1 MLILKSLHLEHFMCI
16 TEADLNFDA
25 NCIIIEGDNG
35 QGKSAVMEA
44 IAICL
49 SERKRSDS
57 VKEFI
62 QKPHDHAKIILD
74 LIYNDE
80 QILFDVNLNHKGGTP
95 LERDVLYK
103 GKHYIN
109 SEVTDLIKELD
120 FTFYS
125 DIIMQM
131 QGQDD
136 IATMTPVMR
145 LNLLQR
151 LFQFDF
157 TEEIGPI
164 QEKLEEFVKNKTLD
178 IDKIDFL
185 EKANKQK
192 ETTLKSLKEKDFDF
206 SKEDYDNYKNELD
219 DKKAQVEK
227 LSNDLD
233 KTFEILQKKTDI
245 QGMIDTIE
253 NQQAGIAQKLL
264 DNKKAA
270 EALKKADYPTQISSL
285 GTGETDAMM
294 KKAAA
299 EDIIK
304 NKKNAIAQLETSIS
318 SINVQIG
325 ELNAAKKNCDHKLEL
340 AKKGICPECG
350 KPTDDIDDVK
360 IIKEKEEYD
369 DKIGDE
375 IEKKDNLIIEMNK
388 YKDEVAAQRKQISVL
403 EASISRFDTEAKML
417 EQQEA
422 AEKAKLIPEEKIKE
436 YEDKLK
442 ELDEK
447 AKPLYDLIHDYDNQL
462 SDRNKK
468 TLEKSKLKTE
478 IADLEKK
485 IKGSDEIA
493 DHNKV
498 VELQRMSIKN
508 EILENEKNIEVFRN
522 LISDI
527 DLNVQ
532 TYNEVLRVLD
542 KELPNYLVVKTC
554 AKLEAEMN
562 NFVNIVFPN
571 FRLRLLQ
578 SRRGVEF
585 FYTTDPNVDMTDIK
599 KLINSKMASGYEK
612 SVLGLAFKVAL
623 CKAYNL
629 SFIALDEIDAAA
641 SEGNSVLTMESLIS
655 SNIFNQ
661 IFFITHKE
669 ATRDII
675 KSLSSSVIC
684 YHTEKGVFTNE
695 DAD

>member
-1 MLILKSLHLEHFMCI
+1 MCI

-25 NCIIIEGDNG
+25 NCVIIEGDNG

-62 QKPHDHAKIILD
+62 QKPYDHAKIILD

-80 QILFDVNLNHKGGTP
+80 QIVFDVNLNHKGGTP

-103 GKHYIN
+103 NRHYIN
-109 SEVTDLIKELD
+109 SEVTELIRELD

-164 QEKLEEFVKNKTLD
+164 QEKLEEFVKNKELD
-178 IDKIDFL
+178 NDKIDFL

-192 ETTLKSLKEKDFDF
+192 DTTLKSLKEKDFDF

-253 NQQAGIAQKLL
+253 NQQAGISQKLL

-270 EALKKADYPTQISSL
+270 EALKKTDYPKQISDL
-285 GTGETDAMM
+285 GTGESDAMM

-304 NKKNAIAQLETSIS
+304 TKKNAIAQLETSIS

-447 AKPLYDLIHDYDNQL
+447 AKPLYDLIHDYDDQL
-462 SDRNKK
+462 SDRDKK

-485 IKGSDEIA
+485 IKGSDEVA

-498 VELQRMSIKN
+498 VELQRMSIRN

-675 KSLSSSVIC
+675 KSLSNSVIC

>member
-62 QKPHDHAKIILD
+62 QKPYDHAKIVLD

-80 QILFDVNLNHKGGTP
+80 QIIFDVNLNHKGGTP

-103 GKHYIN
+103 DRHYIN
-109 SEVTDLIKELD
+109 SEVTELIKELD

-136 IATMTPVMR
+136 VATMTPVMR

-164 QEKLEEFVKNKTLD
+164 QEKLEEFVKNKELD
-178 IDKIDFL
+178 NDKIDFL

-192 ETTLKSLKEKDFDF
+192 DTTLKSLKEKDFDF
-206 SKEDYDNYKNELD
+206 SKEDYDNYKNELE

-253 NQQAGIAQKLL
+253 NQQAGISQKLL

-270 EALKKADYPTQISSL
+270 EALKKADYPAQISTL
-285 GTGETDAMM
+285 GTGENDAMM

-304 NKKNAIAQLETSIS
+304 TKKNAIAQLETSIS

-403 EASISRFDTEAKML
+403 EANISRFDTEAKML

-436 YEDKLK
+436 FDDKLK

-447 AKPLYDLIHDYDNQL
+447 AKPLYDLIHEYDDQL

-478 IADLEKK
+478 IADLEEK

-655 SNIFNQ
+655 SNVFNQ

-675 KSLSSSVIC
+675 KSLSNSVIC

>member
-1 MLILKSLHLEHFMCI
+1 MCI

-192 ETTLKSLKEKDFDF
+192 DSTLKSLKEKDFDF

-447 AKPLYDLIHDYDNQL
+447 AKPLYDLIHDYDDQL

-498 VELQRMSIKN
+498 VVLQRMSIKN

-684 YHTEKGVFTNE
+684 YHTEKGVFTN
-695 DAD
+695 DYTD

>member
-1 MLILKSLHLEHFMCI
+1 MCI

-62 QKPHDHAKIILD
+62 QKPYDHAKIVLD

-80 QILFDVNLNHKGGTP
+80 QIIFDVNLNHKGGTP

-103 GKHYIN
+103 DRHYIN
-109 SEVTDLIKELD
+109 SEVTELIKELD

-164 QEKLEEFVKNKTLD
+164 QEKLEEFVKNKELD
-178 IDKIDFL
+178 NDKIDFL

-192 ETTLKSLKEKDFDF
+192 DTTLKSLKEKDFDF

-304 NKKNAIAQLETSIS
+304 TKKNAIAQLETSIS

-447 AKPLYDLIHDYDNQL
+447 AKPLYDLIHDYDDQL
-462 SDRNKK
+462 SDRDKK

-675 KSLSSSVIC
+675 KSLSNSVIC

>member
-192 ETTLKSLKEKDFDF
+192 DTTLKSLKEKDFDF

>member
-192 ETTLKSLKEKDFDF
+192 DTTLKSLKEKDFDF

-233 KTFEILQKKTDI
+233 KTFEILQKKTDL

-403 EASISRFDTEAKML
+403 EANISRFDTEAKML

-436 YEDKLK
+436 YEGKLK

>member
-62 QKPHDHAKIILD
+62 QKPYDHAKIVLD

-80 QILFDVNLNHKGGTP
+80 QIIFDVNLNHKGGTP

-103 GKHYIN
+103 DRHYIN

-164 QEKLEEFVKNKTLD
+164 QEKLEEFVKNKELD

-192 ETTLKSLKEKDFDF
+192 DTTLKSLKEKDFDF
-206 SKEDYDNYKNELD
+206 SKEDYDNYKNELE

-253 NQQAGIAQKLL
+253 NQQAGISQKLL

-270 EALKKADYPTQISSL
+270 EALKKADYPAQISTL
-285 GTGETDAMM
+285 GTGEADAMM

-304 NKKNAIAQLETSIS
+304 TKKNAIAQLETSIA

-403 EASISRFDTEAKML
+403 EANISRFDTEAKML

-436 YEDKLK
+436 FEDKLK

-447 AKPLYDLIHDYDNQL
+447 AKPLYDLIHDYDDQL
-462 SDRNKK
+462 SDRDKK

-498 VELQRMSIKN
+498 VELQRMSIRN

-675 KSLSSSVIC
+675 KSLSNSVIC

>member
-1 MLILKSLHLEHFMCI
+1 MCI

-62 QKPHDHAKIILD
+62 QKPYDHAKIILD

-80 QILFDVNLNHKGGTP
+80 QIIFDVNLNHKGGTP

-103 GKHYIN
+103 DRHYIN
-109 SEVTDLIKELD
+109 SEVTELIKELD

-164 QEKLEEFVKNKTLD
+164 QEKLEEFVKNKELD
-178 IDKIDFL
+178 NDKIDFL

-192 ETTLKSLKEKDFDF
+192 DTTLKSLKEKDFDF

-304 NKKNAIAQLETSIS
+304 TKKNAIAQLETSIS

-403 EASISRFDTEAKML
+403 EASISRYDTEAKML

-447 AKPLYDLIHDYDNQL
+447 AKPLYDLIHDYDDQL
-462 SDRNKK
+462 SDRDKK

-675 KSLSSSVIC
+675 KSLSNSVIC

>member
-62 QKPHDHAKIILD
+62 QKPYDHAKIILD

-80 QILFDVNLNHKGGTP
+80 QIIFDVNLNHKGGTP

-103 GKHYIN
+103 DRHYIN
-109 SEVTDLIKELD
+109 SEVTELIKELD

-164 QEKLEEFVKNKTLD
+164 QEKLEEFVKNKELD
-178 IDKIDFL
+178 NDKIDFL

-192 ETTLKSLKEKDFDF
+192 DTTLKSLKEKEFDF
-206 SKEDYDNYKNELD
+206 SKEDYDNYKNELE

-253 NQQAGIAQKLL
+253 NQKSTI
-264 DNKKAA
+264 NKKLEDNTKAV
-270 EALKKADYPTQISSL
+270 EALKKADYPKQISTL
-285 GTGETDAMM
+285 GTGEADAIV

-299 EDIIK
+299 ENVIK
-304 NKKNAIAQLETSIS
+304 AKKGTIAQLETSIA

-388 YKDEVAAQRKQISVL
+388 YKDEVAAKRKEISVL
-403 EASISRFDTEAKML
+403 EANISRFDTEAKML

-447 AKPLYDLIHDYDNQL
+447 AKPLYDLIHDYDDQL
-462 SDRNKK
+462 SDRDKK

-485 IKGSDEIA
+485 IKGSDEVA

-675 KSLSSSVIC
+675 KSLSNSVIC

>member
-1 MLILKSLHLEHFMCI
+1 MCI

-62 QKPHDHAKIILD
+62 QKPYDHAKIILD

-80 QILFDVNLNHKGGTP
+80 QIIFDVNLNHKGGTP

-103 GKHYIN
+103 DRHYIN
-109 SEVTDLIKELD
+109 SEVTELIKELD

-164 QEKLEEFVKNKTLD
+164 QEKLEEFVKNKELD
-178 IDKIDFL
+178 NDKIDFL

-192 ETTLKSLKEKDFDF
+192 DTTLKSLKEKEFDF
-206 SKEDYDNYKNELD
+206 SKEDYDNYKNELE

-253 NQQAGIAQKLL
+253 NQQAGISQKLL

-270 EALKKADYPTQISSL
+270 EALKKADYPAQIATLSR
-285 GTGETDAMM
+285 DVANAVVQ
-294 KKAAA
+294 KAVA
-299 EDIIK
+299 EDTIK
-304 NKKNAIAQLETSIS
+304 TKKGTIAQLETSIS

-350 KPTDDIDDVK
+350 KPTDDIDNAK

-388 YKDEVAAQRKQISVL
+388 YKDEVATQRKEISVL
-403 EASISRFDTEAKML
+403 EANISRLDTEAKML
-417 EQQEA
+417 GQQEA

-447 AKPLYDLIHDYDNQL
+447 AKPLYNLIHDYDDQL
-462 SDRNKK
+462 SDRDKK

-485 IKGSDEIA
+485 IKGSDEVA

-675 KSLSSSVIC
+675 KSLSNSVIC

>member
-1 MLILKSLHLEHFMCI
+1 MCI

-62 QKPHDHAKIILD
+62 QKPYDHAKIILD

-80 QILFDVNLNHKGGTP
+80 QIIFDVNLNHKGGTP

-103 GKHYIN
+103 DRHYIN
-109 SEVTDLIKELD
+109 SEVTELIKELD

-164 QEKLEEFVKNKTLD
+164 QEKLEEFVKNKELD
-178 IDKIDFL
+178 NDKIDFL

-192 ETTLKSLKEKDFDF
+192 DTTLKSLKEKEFDF
-206 SKEDYDNYKNELD
+206 SKEDYDNYKNELE

-253 NQQAGIAQKLL
+253 NQQAGISQKLL

-270 EALKKADYPTQISSL
+270 EALKKADYPKQISTL
-285 GTGETDAMM
+285 GTGEADAIV

-299 EDIIK
+299 ENVIK
-304 NKKNAIAQLETSIS
+304 AKKGTIAQLETSIA

-360 IIKEKEEYD
+360 IVKEKEEYD

-388 YKDEVAAQRKQISVL
+388 YKDEVAAKRKEISGL
-403 EASISRFDTEAKML
+403 EANISRLGTEAKML

-447 AKPLYDLIHDYDNQL
+447 AKPLYDLIHDYDDQL
-462 SDRNKK
+462 SDRDKK

-485 IKGSDEIA
+485 IKGSDEVA

-675 KSLSSSVIC
+675 KSLSNSVIC

>member
-103 GKHYIN
+103 DKHYIN

-192 ETTLKSLKEKDFDF
+192 DSTLKTLKEKDFSF

-253 NQQAGIAQKLL
+253 NQQADIAQKLL

-304 NKKNAIAQLETSIS
+304 AKKNAIAQLETSIS

-388 YKDEVAAQRKQISVL
+388 YKDEVAAQRKEISVL
-403 EASISRFDTEAKML
+403 EANISRFDTEAKML

-436 YEDKLK
+436 FEDKLK

-447 AKPLYDLIHDYDNQL
+447 AKPLYDLIHDYDDQL

-485 IKGSDEIA
+485 IKDSDEIA

>member
-1 MLILKSLHLEHFMCI
+1 MCI

-25 NCIIIEGDNG
+25 NCVIIEGDNG

-62 QKPHDHAKIILD
+62 QKPYDHAKIILD

-80 QILFDVNLNHKGGTP
+80 QIVFDVNLNHKGGTP

-103 GKHYIN
+103 DRHYIN
-109 SEVTDLIKELD
+109 SEVTELIRELD

-164 QEKLEEFVKNKTLD
+164 QEKLEEFVKNKELD
-178 IDKIDFL
+178 NDKIDFL

-192 ETTLKSLKEKDFDF
+192 DTTLKSLKEKDFDF
-206 SKEDYDNYKNELD
+206 SKEEYDNYKNELD

-253 NQQAGIAQKLL
+253 NQQAGISQKLL

-270 EALKKADYPTQISSL
+270 EALKKADYPAQIATLSK
-285 GTGETDAMM
+285 DVANAIVQ
-294 KKAAA
+294 KAVA
-299 EDIIK
+299 EDTIK
-304 NKKNAIAQLETSIS
+304 TKKNAIAQLETSIS

-447 AKPLYDLIHDYDNQL
+447 AKPLYDLIHDYDDQL
-462 SDRNKK
+462 SDRDKK

-485 IKGSDEIA
+485 IKGSDEVA

-675 KSLSSSVIC
+675 KSLSNSVIC

>member
-1 MLILKSLHLEHFMCI
+1 MCI

-192 ETTLKSLKEKDFDF
+192 DTTLKSLKEKDFDF

>member
-1 MLILKSLHLEHFMCI
+1 MLVLKSLHLEHFMCI

-95 LERDVLYK
+95 LERDVLYRD
-103 GKHYIN
+103 KHYIN

-192 ETTLKSLKEKDFDF
+192 DSTLKTLKEKDFSF
-206 SKEDYDNYKNELD
+206 SKEEYNGYKNELE
-219 DKKAQVEK
+219 DKKAQLEL

-253 NQQAGIAQKLL
+253 NQQAGISQKLL
-264 DNKKAA
+264 DNKKAT

-285 GTGETDAMM
+285 GAGCDDAMM

-304 NKKNAIAQLETSIS
+304 NKKNTIAQLESSIS

-325 ELNAAKKNCDHKLEL
+325 ELTAAKKNCDHKLEL

-375 IEKKDNLIIEMNK
+375 IEKKDDLIIEMNK
-388 YKDEVAAQRKQISVL
+388 YKDEVAEQRKSISVL
-403 EASISRFDTEAKML
+403 EASISRYETQAKML

-436 YEDKLK
+436 FEGKLK

-447 AKPLYDLIHDYDNQL
+447 AKPLYDLIHDYDDKL

-468 TLEKSKLKTE
+468 TLEKSKMRTE
-478 IADLEKK
+478 ISELEKK
-485 IKGSDEIA
+485 IKDSDEIA

-623 CKAYNL
+623 CKAYHL

>member
-1 MLILKSLHLEHFMCI
+1 MCI

-62 QKPHDHAKIILD
+62 QKPYDHAKIILD

-80 QILFDVNLNHKGGTP
+80 QIIFDVNLNHKGGTP

-103 GKHYIN
+103 DRHYIN
-109 SEVTDLIKELD
+109 SEVTELIKELD

-164 QEKLEEFVKNKTLD
+164 QEKLEEFVKNKELD
-178 IDKIDFL
+178 NDKIDFL

-192 ETTLKSLKEKDFDF
+192 DTTLKSLKEKEFDF
-206 SKEDYDNYKNELD
+206 SKEDYDNYKNELE

-253 NQQAGIAQKLL
+253 NQKSTI
-264 DNKKAA
+264 NKKLEDNTKAV
-270 EALKKADYPTQISSL
+270 EALKKADYPKQISTL
-285 GTGETDAMM
+285 GTGEADAIV

-299 EDIIK
+299 ENVIK
-304 NKKNAIAQLETSIS
+304 AKKGTIAQLETSIA

-360 IIKEKEEYD
+360 IVKEKEEYD

-388 YKDEVAAQRKQISVL
+388 YKDEVAAKRKEISGL
-403 EASISRFDTEAKML
+403 EANISRLGTEAKML

-447 AKPLYDLIHDYDNQL
+447 VKPLYDLIHDYDDQL
-462 SDRNKK
+462 SDRDKK

-485 IKGSDEIA
+485 IKGSDEVA

-675 KSLSSSVIC
+675 KSLSNSVIC

>member
-1 MLILKSLHLEHFMCI
+1 MCI

-103 GKHYIN
+103 DKHYIN

-192 ETTLKSLKEKDFDF
+192 DSTLKTLKEKDFSF

-253 NQQAGIAQKLL
+253 NQQADIAQKLL

-304 NKKNAIAQLETSIS
+304 AKKNAIAQLETSIS

-388 YKDEVAAQRKQISVL
+388 YKDEVAAQRKEISVL
-403 EASISRFDTEAKML
+403 EANISRFDTEAKML

-436 YEDKLK
+436 FEDKLK

-447 AKPLYDLIHDYDNQL
+447 AKPLYDLIHDYDDQL

-485 IKGSDEIA
+485 IKDSDEIA

>member
-1 MLILKSLHLEHFMCI
+1 MCI

-80 QILFDVNLNHKGGTP
+80 QIIFDVNLNHKGGTP

-103 GKHYIN
+103 DRHYIN
-109 SEVTDLIKELD
+109 SEVTELIKELD

-164 QEKLEEFVKNKTLD
+164 QEKLEEFVKNKELD
-178 IDKIDFL
+178 NDKIDFL

-192 ETTLKSLKEKDFDF
+192 DTTLKSLKEKDFSF
-206 SKEDYDNYKNELD
+206 SKEDYDNYKNELE

-233 KTFEILQKKTDI
+233 ETFQILQKKTDI

-253 NQQAGIAQKLL
+253 NQQAGISQKLL

-270 EALKKADYPTQISSL
+270 EALKKADYPSQIATL
-285 GTGETDAMM
+285 GTGENDAMM

-304 NKKNAIAQLETSIS
+304 TKKNAIAQLETSIS
-318 SINVQIG
+318 SINVRIG

-403 EASISRFDTEAKML
+403 EANISRFDTEAKML

-422 AEKAKLIPEEKIKE
+422 AEKAKLIPEEKIKDF
-436 YEDKLK
+436 EDKLK
-442 ELDEK
+442 ELDDK
-447 AKPLYDLIHDYDNQL
+447 AKPLYDLIHDYDDQL
-462 SDRNKK
+462 SDRDKK

-478 IADLEKK
+478 IADLEEK

-675 KSLSSSVIC
+675 KSLSNSVIC

>member
-1 MLILKSLHLEHFMCI
+1 MCI

-80 QILFDVNLNHKGGTP
+80 QIIFDVNLNHKGGTP

-103 GKHYIN
+103 DRHYIN
-109 SEVTDLIKELD
+109 SEVTELIKELD

-164 QEKLEEFVKNKTLD
+164 QEKLEEFVKNKELD
-178 IDKIDFL
+178 NDKIDFL

-192 ETTLKSLKEKDFDF
+192 DTTLKSLKEKDFSF
-206 SKEDYDNYKNELD
+206 SKEDYDNYKNELE

-233 KTFEILQKKTDI
+233 QTFEILQKKTDI

-270 EALKKADYPTQISSL
+270 EALKKADYQKQIFNL
-285 GTGETDAMM
+285 GTVKGEAIV
-294 KKAAA
+294 KKSAA
-299 EDIIK
+299 EEIIK
-304 NKKNAIAQLETSIS
+304 TKKNAIAQLETSIS

-340 AKKGICPECG
+340 AKKGICPECE
-350 KPTDDIDDVK
+350 KPTDDIDTVK

-388 YKDEVAAQRKQISVL
+388 YKDEVAAQRKEISVL
-403 EASISRFDTEAKML
+403 EANISKFDTEAKML

-436 YEDKLK
+436 FEDKLK
-442 ELDEK
+442 ELDDK
-447 AKPLYDLIHDYDNQL
+447 AKPLYDLIHDYDDQL

-478 IADLEKK
+478 IADLEEK

-675 KSLSSSVIC
+675 KSLSNSVIC

>member
-192 ETTLKSLKEKDFDF
+192 DTTLKSLKEKDFDF

-436 YEDKLK
+436 YEGKLK

-447 AKPLYDLIHDYDNQL
+447 AKPLYDLIHDYDDQL

>member
-1 MLILKSLHLEHFMCI
+1 MCI

-62 QKPHDHAKIILD
+62 QKPYDHAKIILD
-74 LIYNDE
+74 LIYNNE
-80 QILFDVNLNHKGGTP
+80 QIIFDVNLNHKGGTP

-103 GKHYIN
+103 DRHYIN
-109 SEVTDLIKELD
+109 SEVTELIKELD

-164 QEKLEEFVKNKTLD
+164 QEKLEEFVKNKELD
-178 IDKIDFL
+178 NDKIDFL

-192 ETTLKSLKEKDFDF
+192 DTTLKSLKEKDFDF
-206 SKEDYDNYKNELD
+206 SKEDYDNYKNELE

-253 NQQAGIAQKLL
+253 NQQAGISQKLL

-270 EALKKADYPTQISSL
+270 EALKKADYPKQISSL
-285 GTGETDAMM
+285 GTGEADAMM

-304 NKKNAIAQLETSIS
+304 TKKNAIAQLETSIS

-447 AKPLYDLIHDYDNQL
+447 AKPLYDLIHDYDDQL
-462 SDRNKK
+462 SDRDKK

-675 KSLSSSVIC
+675 KSLSNSVIC

>member
-1 MLILKSLHLEHFMCI
+1 MCI

-25 NCIIIEGDNG
+25 NCVIIEGDNG

-62 QKPHDHAKIILD
+62 QKPYDHAKIILD

-80 QILFDVNLNHKGGTP
+80 QIVFDVNLNHKGGTP

-103 GKHYIN
+103 NRHYIN
-109 SEVTDLIKELD
+109 SEVTELIRELD

-164 QEKLEEFVKNKTLD
+164 QEKLEEFVKNKELD
-178 IDKIDFL
+178 NDKIDFL

-192 ETTLKSLKEKDFDF
+192 DTTLKSLKEKDFDF

-245 QGMIDTIE
+245 QGMIDIIE
-253 NQQAGIAQKLL
+253 NQQAGISQKLL

-270 EALKKADYPTQISSL
+270 EALKKTDYPKQISDL
-285 GTGETDAMM
+285 GTGESDAMM

-304 NKKNAIAQLETSIS
+304 TKKNAIAQLETSIS

-447 AKPLYDLIHDYDNQL
+447 AKPLYDLIHDYDDQL
-462 SDRNKK
+462 SDRDKK

-485 IKGSDEIA
+485 IKGSDEVA

-675 KSLSSSVIC
+675 KSLSNSVIC

>member
-62 QKPHDHAKIILD
+62 QKPYDHAKIVLD

-80 QILFDVNLNHKGGTP
+80 QIIFDVNLNHKGGTP

-103 GKHYIN
+103 DRHYIN

-164 QEKLEEFVKNKTLD
+164 QEKLEEFVKNKELD
-178 IDKIDFL
+178 NDKIDFL

-192 ETTLKSLKEKDFDF
+192 DTTLKSLKEKDFDF
-206 SKEDYDNYKNELD
+206 SKEDYDNYKNELE

-270 EALKKADYPTQISSL
+270 EALKKADYPTQISTL
-285 GTGETDAMM
+285 GTGENDAMM

-304 NKKNAIAQLETSIS
+304 TKKNAIAQLETSIS

-403 EASISRFDTEAKML
+403 EANISRFDTEAKML

-436 YEDKLK
+436 FEDKLK

-447 AKPLYDLIHDYDNQL
+447 AKPLYDLIHDYDDQL

-478 IADLEKK
+478 ITDLEKK

-675 KSLSSSVIC
+675 KSLSNSVIC

>member
-62 QKPHDHAKIILD
+62 QKPYDHAKIILD

-80 QILFDVNLNHKGGTP
+80 QIIFDVNLNHKGGTP

-103 GKHYIN
+103 DRHYIN
-109 SEVTDLIKELD
+109 SEVTELIKELD

-164 QEKLEEFVKNKTLD
+164 QEKLEEFVKNKELD
-178 IDKIDFL
+178 NDKIDFL

-192 ETTLKSLKEKDFDF
+192 DTTLKSLKEKDFDF

-304 NKKNAIAQLETSIS
+304 TKKNAIAQLETSIS

-403 EASISRFDTEAKML
+403 EASISRYDTEAKML

-447 AKPLYDLIHDYDNQL
+447 AKPLYDLIHDYDDQL
-462 SDRNKK
+462 SDRDKK

-675 KSLSSSVIC
+675 KSLSNSVIC

>member
-1 MLILKSLHLEHFMCI
+1 MCI

-62 QKPHDHAKIILD
+62 QKPHDHAKIVLD

-80 QILFDVNLNHKGGTP
+80 QIIFDVNLNHKGGTP

-103 GKHYIN
+103 DRHYIN
-109 SEVTDLIKELD
+109 SEVTELIKELD

-178 IDKIDFL
+178 NDKIDFL

-192 ETTLKSLKEKDFDF
+192 DTTLKSLKEKDFDF
-206 SKEDYDNYKNELD
+206 SKEDYDNYKNELE

-253 NQQAGIAQKLL
+253 NQKSTI
-264 DNKKAA
+264 NKKLEDNTKAV
-270 EALKKADYPTQISSL
+270 EALKKADYPKQISSL
-285 GTGETDAMM
+285 SVSCSEAIVN
-294 KKAAA
+294 KAAA

-304 NKKNAIAQLETSIS
+304 TKKNAIAQLETSIS
-318 SINVQIG
+318 NINVQIG

-369 DKIGDE
+369 DKIGNE

-388 YKDEVAAQRKQISVL
+388 YKDEVAAQRKEVSVL
-403 EASISRFDTEAKML
+403 EANISRYDTEAKML
-417 EQQEA
+417 EQQET
-422 AEKAKLIPEEKIKE
+422 AEKAKLIPEDKIKE
-436 YEDKLK
+436 YEDKLRK
-442 ELDEK
+442 LDEK
-447 AKPLYDLIHDYDNQL
+447 AKPLYDLIHGYDDQL
-462 SDRNKK
+462 SDRDKK

-554 AKLEAEMN
+554 SKLEAEMN

-675 KSLSSSVIC
+675 KSLSNSVIC

>member
-1 MLILKSLHLEHFMCI
+1 MCI

-62 QKPHDHAKIILD
+62 QKPYDHAKIVLD

-80 QILFDVNLNHKGGTP
+80 QIIFDVNLNHKGGTP

-103 GKHYIN
+103 DRHYIN

-164 QEKLEEFVKNKTLD
+164 QEKLEEFVKNKELD
-178 IDKIDFL
+178 NDKIDFL

-192 ETTLKSLKEKDFDF
+192 DTTLKSLKEKDFDF
-206 SKEDYDNYKNELD
+206 SKEDYDNYKNELE

-270 EALKKADYPTQISSL
+270 EALKKADYPTQISTL
-285 GTGETDAMM
+285 GTGEADAMM

-304 NKKNAIAQLETSIS
+304 TKKNAIAQLETSIA

-403 EASISRFDTEAKML
+403 EANISRFDTEAKML
-417 EQQEA
+417 QQQEA

-436 YEDKLK
+436 FEDKLK

-447 AKPLYDLIHDYDNQL
+447 AKPLYDLIHDYDDQL
-462 SDRNKK
+462 SERDKK

-498 VELQRMSIKN
+498 VELQRMSIRN

-675 KSLSSSVIC
+675 KSLSNSVIC

>member
-1 MLILKSLHLEHFMCI
+1 MLVLKSLHLEHFMCI

-95 LERDVLYK
+95 LERDVLYRD
-103 GKHYIN
+103 KHYIN

-192 ETTLKSLKEKDFDF
+192 DSTLKTLKEKDFSF
-206 SKEDYDNYKNELD
+206 SKEEYDGYKNELE
-219 DKKAQVEK
+219 DKKAQLEL

-253 NQQAGIAQKLL
+253 NQQAGISQKLL

-285 GTGETDAMM
+285 GTGCDDAMM

-304 NKKNAIAQLETSIS
+304 NKKNTIAQLESSIS

-325 ELNAAKKNCDHKLEL
+325 ELTAAKKNCDHKLEL

-375 IEKKDNLIIEMNK
+375 IEKKDDLIIEMNK
-388 YKDEVAAQRKQISVL
+388 YKDEVAEQRKSISVL
-403 EASISRFDTEAKML
+403 EASISRYETQAKML

-436 YEDKLK
+436 FEGKLK

-447 AKPLYDLIHDYDNQL
+447 AKPLYDLIHDYDDKL

-468 TLEKSKLKTE
+468 TLEKSKMRTE
-478 IADLEKK
+478 ISELEKK
-485 IKGSDEIA
+485 IKDSDEIA

-623 CKAYNL
+623 CKAYHL

>member
-80 QILFDVNLNHKGGTP
+80 QIIFDVNLNHKGGTP

-103 GKHYIN
+103 DRHYIN

-164 QEKLEEFVKNKTLD
+164 QEKLEEFVKNKELD
-178 IDKIDFL
+178 NDKIDFL

-192 ETTLKSLKEKDFDF
+192 DTTLKSLKEKDFSF

-253 NQQAGIAQKLL
+253 NQQAGISQKLL

-270 EALKKADYPTQISSL
+270 EALKKADYPSQISTL
-285 GTGETDAMM
+285 GTVEADATM

-304 NKKNAIAQLETSIS
+304 NKKNSIAQLETSIS

-403 EASISRFDTEAKML
+403 EANISRFDTEAKML

-422 AEKAKLIPEEKIKE
+422 AEKAKLIPDEKIKE
-436 YEDKLK
+436 FEDKLK

-447 AKPLYDLIHDYDNQL
+447 AKPLYDLIHDYDDQL
-462 SDRNKK
+462 SDRDKK

-478 IADLEKK
+478 IADLEEK
-485 IKGSDEIA
+485 IRGSDEIA

-675 KSLSSSVIC
+675 KSLSNSVIC

>member
-1 MLILKSLHLEHFMCI
+1 MCI

-62 QKPHDHAKIILD
+62 QKPYDHAKIILD

-80 QILFDVNLNHKGGTP
+80 QIIFDVNLNHKGGTP

-103 GKHYIN
+103 DRHYIN
-109 SEVTDLIKELD
+109 SEVTELIKELD

-164 QEKLEEFVKNKTLD
+164 QEKLEEFVKNKELD
-178 IDKIDFL
+178 NDKIDFL

-192 ETTLKSLKEKDFDF
+192 DTTLKSLKEKDFDF

-270 EALKKADYPTQISSL
+270 EALKKADYPKQISTL
-285 GTGETDAMM
+285 GTGEADAIV

-299 EDIIK
+299 ENVIK
-304 NKKNAIAQLETSIS
+304 AKKDTIAQLENSIA

-360 IIKEKEEYD
+360 IVKEKEEYD

-388 YKDEVAAQRKQISVL
+388 YKDEVAAKRKEISGL
-403 EASISRFDTEAKML
+403 EANISRFDTEAKML

-447 AKPLYDLIHDYDNQL
+447 AKPLYDLIHDYDDQL
-462 SDRNKK
+462 SDRDKK

-485 IKGSDEIA
+485 IKGSDEVA

-675 KSLSSSVIC
+675 KSLSNSVIC

>member
-1 MLILKSLHLEHFMCI
+1 MCI

-62 QKPHDHAKIILD
+62 QKPYDHAKIILD
-74 LIYNDE
+74 LIYNNE
-80 QILFDVNLNHKGGTP
+80 QIIFDVNLNHKGGTP

-103 GKHYIN
+103 DRHYIN
-109 SEVTDLIKELD
+109 SEVTELIKELD

-164 QEKLEEFVKNKTLD
+164 QEKLEEFVKNKELD
-178 IDKIDFL
+178 NDKIDFL

-192 ETTLKSLKEKDFDF
+192 DTTLKSLKEKDFDF
-206 SKEDYDNYKNELD
+206 SKEDYDNYKNELE

-270 EALKKADYPTQISSL
+270 EALKKADYPAQIATLSK
-285 GTGETDAMM
+285 DVANAIVQ
-294 KKAAA
+294 KAVA
-299 EDIIK
+299 EDTIK
-304 NKKNAIAQLETSIS
+304 TKKGTIAQLETSIS

-350 KPTDDIDDVK
+350 KPTDDIDNAK

-388 YKDEVAAQRKQISVL
+388 YKDEVAAQRKEISVL
-403 EASISRFDTEAKML
+403 EANISRLDTEAKML
-417 EQQEA
+417 GQQEA

-436 YEDKLK
+436 FEDKLK

-447 AKPLYDLIHDYDNQL
+447 AKPLYDLIHDYDDQL
-462 SDRNKK
+462 SDRDKK

-485 IKGSDEIA
+485 IKGSDEVA

-675 KSLSSSVIC
+675 KSLSNSVIC

>member
-62 QKPHDHAKIILD
+62 QKPYDHAKIVLD

-80 QILFDVNLNHKGGTP
+80 QIIFDVNLNHKGGTP

-103 GKHYIN
+103 DRHYIN

-164 QEKLEEFVKNKTLD
+164 QEKLEEFVKNKELD
-178 IDKIDFL
+178 NDKIDFL

-192 ETTLKSLKEKDFDF
+192 DTTLKSLKEKDFDF

-270 EALKKADYPTQISSL
+270 EALKKADYPTQISTL
-285 GTGETDAMM
+285 GTGENDAMM

-304 NKKNAIAQLETSIS
+304 TKKNAIAQLETSIS

-403 EASISRFDTEAKML
+403 EANISRFDTEAKML

-436 YEDKLK
+436 FEDKLK

-447 AKPLYDLIHDYDNQL
+447 AKPLYDLIHGYDDQL
-462 SDRNKK
+462 SDRTKK

-485 IKGSDEIA
+485 IKDSDEIA

-629 SFIALDEIDAAA
+629 SFIAFNDE
-641 SEGNSVLTMESLIS
+641 GL
-655 SNIFNQ
+655 F
-661 IFFITHKE
+661 
-669 ATRDII
+669 
-675 KSLSSSVIC
+675 
-684 YHTEKGVFTNE
+684 
-695 DAD
+695 

>member
-1 MLILKSLHLEHFMCI
+1 MCI

-62 QKPHDHAKIILD
+62 QKPYDHAKIVLD

-80 QILFDVNLNHKGGTP
+80 QIIFDVNLNHKGGTP

-103 GKHYIN
+103 DRHYIN

-164 QEKLEEFVKNKTLD
+164 QEKLEEFVKNKELD

-192 ETTLKSLKEKDFDF
+192 DTTLKSLKEKDFDF
-206 SKEDYDNYKNELD
+206 SKEDYDNYKNELE

-270 EALKKADYPTQISSL
+270 EALKKADYPSQISSL
-285 GTGETDAMM
+285 GTGEADAMM

-304 NKKNAIAQLETSIS
+304 TKKNAIAQLETSIS

-447 AKPLYDLIHDYDNQL
+447 AKPLYDLIHDYDDQL
-462 SDRNKK
+462 SDRDKK

-485 IKGSDEIA
+485 IKGSDEVA

-675 KSLSSSVIC
+675 KSLSNSVIC

>member
-62 QKPHDHAKIILD
+62 QKPYDHAKIILD
-74 LIYNDE
+74 LIYNNE
-80 QILFDVNLNHKGGTP
+80 QIIFDVNLNHKGGTP

-103 GKHYIN
+103 DRHYIN
-109 SEVTDLIKELD
+109 SEVTELIKELD

-164 QEKLEEFVKNKTLD
+164 QEKLEEFVKNKELD
-178 IDKIDFL
+178 NDKIDFL

-192 ETTLKSLKEKDFDF
+192 DTTLKSLKEKDFSF

-253 NQQAGIAQKLL
+253 NQQAGISQKLL

-270 EALKKADYPTQISSL
+270 EALKKADYPTQISTL
-285 GTGETDAMM
+285 GTGEADAMM

-304 NKKNAIAQLETSIS
+304 TKKSAIAQLETSIS

-369 DKIGDE
+369 DKIGEE

-388 YKDEVAAQRKQISVL
+388 YKDEVAAQRKEISVL
-403 EASISRFDTEAKML
+403 EANISRLDTEAKML

-422 AEKAKLIPEEKIKE
+422 TEKAKLIPEEKIKE
-436 YEDKLK
+436 FEDKLK

-447 AKPLYDLIHDYDNQL
+447 AKPLYDLIHDYDDQL
-462 SDRNKK
+462 SDRDKK
-468 TLEKSKLKTE
+468 TLERSKLKTE
-478 IADLEKK
+478 ITDLEEK

-675 KSLSSSVIC
+675 KSLSNSVIC

>member
-1 MLILKSLHLEHFMCI
+1 MCI

-80 QILFDVNLNHKGGTP
+80 QIIFDVNLNHKGGTP

-103 GKHYIN
+103 DRHYIN
-109 SEVTDLIKELD
+109 SEVTELIKELD

-164 QEKLEEFVKNKTLD
+164 QEKLEEFVKNKELD

-192 ETTLKSLKEKDFDF
+192 DTTLKSLKEKDFSF
-206 SKEDYDNYKNELD
+206 SKEDYDNYKNELE

-253 NQQAGIAQKLL
+253 NQKSSISQKLL
-264 DNKKAA
+264 DNKKAN
-270 EALKKADYPTQISSL
+270 EALKKADYPSQVATLSREVANAIVN
-285 GTGETDAMM
+285 
-294 KKAAA
+294 KAVA
-299 EDIIK
+299 EDVIK
-304 NKKNAIAQLETSIS
+304 DKKNTIAQLETSIS

-350 KPTDDIDDVK
+350 KPTDDIDNEK

-369 DKIGDE
+369 DKIGGE

-388 YKDEVAAQRKQISVL
+388 YKDEVAAQRKEISAI
-403 EASISRFDTEAKML
+403 ETNISRLDTEAKML
-417 EQQEA
+417 GQQEA

-436 YEDKLK
+436 FEDKLK
-442 ELDEK
+442 ELDDK
-447 AKPLYDLIHDYDNQL
+447 AKPLYDLIHDYDDQL
-462 SDRNKK
+462 SERDKK
-468 TLEKSKLKTE
+468 TLERSKLKTE
-478 IADLEKK
+478 IADLEEK

-675 KSLSSSVIC
+675 KSLSNSVIC

>member
-62 QKPHDHAKIILD
+62 QKPYDHAKIVLD

-80 QILFDVNLNHKGGTP
+80 QIIFDVNLNHKGGTP

-103 GKHYIN
+103 DRHYIN
-109 SEVTDLIKELD
+109 SEVTELIKELD

-164 QEKLEEFVKNKTLD
+164 QEKLEEFVKNKELD
-178 IDKIDFL
+178 NDKIDFL

-192 ETTLKSLKEKDFDF
+192 DTTLKSLKEKDFDF

-253 NQQAGIAQKLL
+253 NQQASIAQKLL

-304 NKKNAIAQLETSIS
+304 TKKNAIAQLETSIS

-388 YKDEVAAQRKQISVL
+388 YKDEVAGRRKQISVL

-447 AKPLYDLIHDYDNQL
+447 AKPLYDLIHDYDDQL
-462 SDRNKK
+462 SDRDKK

-675 KSLSSSVIC
+675 KSLSNSVIC

>member
-1 MLILKSLHLEHFMCI
+1 MLVLKSLHLEHFMCI

-95 LERDVLYK
+95 LERDVLYRD
-103 GKHYIN
+103 KHYIN

-192 ETTLKSLKEKDFDF
+192 DSTLKTLKEKDFSF
-206 SKEDYDNYKNELD
+206 SKEEYDGYKNELE
-219 DKKAQVEK
+219 DKKAQLEL

-253 NQQAGIAQKLL
+253 NQQAGISQKLL

-285 GTGETDAMM
+285 GTGCDDAMM

-304 NKKNAIAQLETSIS
+304 NKKNTIAQLESSIS

-325 ELNAAKKNCDHKLEL
+325 ELTAAKKNCDHKLEL

-375 IEKKDNLIIEMNK
+375 IEKKDDLIIEMNK
-388 YKDEVAAQRKQISVL
+388 YKDEVAEQRKSIAVL
-403 EASISRFDTEAKML
+403 EASISRYETQAKML

-436 YEDKLK
+436 FEGKLK

-447 AKPLYDLIHDYDNQL
+447 AKPLYDLIHDYDDKL

-468 TLEKSKLKTE
+468 TLEKSKMRTE
-478 IADLEKK
+478 ISELEKK
-485 IKGSDEIA
+485 IKDSDEIA

-623 CKAYNL
+623 CKAYHL

>member
-1 MLILKSLHLEHFMCI
+1 ML
-16 TEADLNFDA
+16 
-25 NCIIIEGDNG
+25 G
-35 QGKSAVMEA
+35 
-44 IAICL
+44 
-49 SERKRSDS
+49 
-57 VKEFI
+57 
-62 QKPHDHAKIILD
+62 
-74 LIYNDE
+74 
-80 QILFDVNLNHKGGTP
+80 
-95 LERDVLYK
+95 
-103 GKHYIN
+103 
-109 SEVTDLIKELD
+109 
-120 FTFYS
+120 
-125 DIIMQM
+125 
-131 QGQDD
+131 
-136 IATMTPVMR
+136 
-145 LNLLQR
+145 
-151 LFQFDF
+151 
-157 TEEIGPI
+157 
-164 QEKLEEFVKNKTLD
+164 
-178 IDKIDFL
+178 
-185 EKANKQK
+185 
-192 ETTLKSLKEKDFDF
+192 
-206 SKEDYDNYKNELD
+206 
-219 DKKAQVEK
+219 
-227 LSNDLD
+227 
-233 KTFEILQKKTDI
+233 
-245 QGMIDTIE
+245 
-253 NQQAGIAQKLL
+253 
-264 DNKKAA
+264 
-270 EALKKADYPTQISSL
+270 
-285 GTGETDAMM
+285 
-294 KKAAA
+294 
-299 EDIIK
+299 
-304 NKKNAIAQLETSIS
+304 
-318 SINVQIG
+318 
-325 ELNAAKKNCDHKLEL
+325 
-340 AKKGICPECG
+340 
-350 KPTDDIDDVK
+350 
-360 IIKEKEEYD
+360 
-369 DKIGDE
+369 
-375 IEKKDNLIIEMNK
+375 
-388 YKDEVAAQRKQISVL
+388 
-403 EASISRFDTEAKML
+403 
-417 EQQEA
+417 QQEA

-436 YEDKLK
+436 FEDKLK

-447 AKPLYDLIHDYDNQL
+447 AKPLYDLIHDYDDQL
-462 SDRNKK
+462 SDRDKK

-485 IKGSDEIA
+485 IKGSDEVA

-675 KSLSSSVIC
+675 KSLSNSVIC

>member
-1 MLILKSLHLEHFMCI
+1 MCI

-62 QKPHDHAKIILD
+62 QKPYDHAKIILD

-80 QILFDVNLNHKGGTP
+80 QIIFDVNLNHKGGTP

-103 GKHYIN
+103 DRHYIN
-109 SEVTDLIKELD
+109 SEVTELIKELD

-164 QEKLEEFVKNKTLD
+164 QEKLEEFVKNKELD
-178 IDKIDFL
+178 NDKIDFL

-192 ETTLKSLKEKDFDF
+192 DTTLKSLKEKDFDF
-206 SKEDYDNYKNELD
+206 SKEDYDNYKNELE

-270 EALKKADYPTQISSL
+270 EALKKADYPAQIATLSK
-285 GTGETDAMM
+285 DVANAIVQ
-294 KKAAA
+294 KAVA
-299 EDIIK
+299 EDTIK
-304 NKKNAIAQLETSIS
+304 TKKGTIAQLETSIS

-350 KPTDDIDDVK
+350 KPTDDIDNAK

-388 YKDEVAAQRKQISVL
+388 YKDEVAAQRKEISVL
-403 EASISRFDTEAKML
+403 EANISRLDTEAKML
-417 EQQEA
+417 GQQEA

-436 YEDKLK
+436 FEDKLK

-447 AKPLYDLIHDYDNQL
+447 AKPLYDLIHDYDDQL
-462 SDRNKK
+462 SDRDKK

-485 IKGSDEIA
+485 IKGSDEVA

-675 KSLSSSVIC
+675 KSLSNSVIC

>member
-1 MLILKSLHLEHFMCI
+1 MCI

-62 QKPHDHAKIILD
+62 QKPYDHAKIILD
-74 LIYNDE
+74 LIYNNE
-80 QILFDVNLNHKGGTP
+80 QIIFDVNLNHKGGTP

-103 GKHYIN
+103 DRHYIN
-109 SEVTDLIKELD
+109 SEVTELIKELD

-164 QEKLEEFVKNKTLD
+164 QEKLEEFVKNKELD
-178 IDKIDFL
+178 NDKIDFL

-192 ETTLKSLKEKDFDF
+192 DTTLKSLKEKDFDF

-253 NQQAGIAQKLL
+253 NQQAGISQKLL

-304 NKKNAIAQLETSIS
+304 TKKNAIAQLETSIS

-388 YKDEVAAQRKQISVL
+388 YKDEVATQRKQISVL

-447 AKPLYDLIHDYDNQL
+447 AKPLYDLIHDYDDQL
-462 SDRNKK
+462 SDRDKK

-675 KSLSSSVIC
+675 KSLSNSVIC

>member
-80 QILFDVNLNHKGGTP
+80 QIIFDVNLNHKGGTP

-103 GKHYIN
+103 DRHYIN
-109 SEVTDLIKELD
+109 SEVTELIKELD

-164 QEKLEEFVKNKTLD
+164 QEKLEEFVKNKELD
-178 IDKIDFL
+178 NDKIDFL

-192 ETTLKSLKEKDFDF
+192 DTTLKSLKEKDFSF
-206 SKEDYDNYKNELD
+206 SKEDYDNYKNELE

-253 NQQAGIAQKLL
+253 NQQAGISQKLL

-270 EALKKADYPTQISSL
+270 EALKKADYPSQIATL
-285 GTGETDAMM
+285 GTGENDAMM

-304 NKKNAIAQLETSIS
+304 TKKNAIAQLETSIS
-318 SINVQIG
+318 SINVRIG

-403 EASISRFDTEAKML
+403 EANISRFDTEAKML

-436 YEDKLK
+436 FEDKLK
-442 ELDEK
+442 ELDDK
-447 AKPLYDLIHDYDNQL
+447 AKPLYDLIHDYDDQL
-462 SDRNKK
+462 SDRDKK

-478 IADLEKK
+478 IADLEEK

-675 KSLSSSVIC
+675 KSLSNSVIC